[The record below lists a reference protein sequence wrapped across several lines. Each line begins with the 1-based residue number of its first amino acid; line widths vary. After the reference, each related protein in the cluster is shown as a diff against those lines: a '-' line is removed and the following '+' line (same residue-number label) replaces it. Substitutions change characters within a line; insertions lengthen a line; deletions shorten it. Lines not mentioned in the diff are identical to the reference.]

1 MNTVPS
7 FHIGTV
13 DVSVTNSQFIR
24 LYDSHNGIDFIID
37 TASPKSIVPIHMF
50 PSLQNNNISCELLS
64 ADGHPLQQAG
74 SIDLTLRF
82 DDFPSKQFVHTFILA
97 NIYNPILG
105 LDFLKK
111 YQITIDTNLL
121 KVSIADTVLTEK
133 HIPDLQ
139 EIDYDSHSLDNI
151 LALFPDLI
159 SGEIRSS
166 VKIHPFEHQLD
177 VSGSPIAFR
186 PRRLNPE
193 KTKELNS
200 QIDELLRLNIIR
212 SSTSPW
218 ASPVH
223 LVKKKDDS
231 YRLVIDYRA
240 INQKT
245 AKMNYP
251 LPRLQ
256 DFTAYVNGCTVFS
269 CLDLKSA
276 FWQLDVRATDRKYT
290 AFCTHRGNFE
300 FNRMPFGLTYASSSF
315 QHFINNVLIGTDSY
329 CFAFVDDIFIFSKT
343 LNAHKRHLHDIANRL
358 NAYGLTLNIK
368 KCILG
373 VNKID
378 VLGYRLSADGILPLP
393 DKISAIK
400 NFPQPTTIKELRRFL
415 GLIAY
420 QRRFIK
426 NAAFILDP
434 LNFFL
439 KGRVKNNDRL
449 QWTDKANEAFIA
461 IKRKLVDITY
471 LAHPKEGAVLQ
482 LKCDASNVSLGACLE
497 QVYDKKTE
505 VLGYFSRSL
514 QDAQRRYSTY
524 DLELLSVYNSVKY
537 FQHMLLDKH
546 FIIFTDNKSLVNSF
560 CKPSENHTP
569 RQVRQLSYLSQ
580 FDCEIR
586 HLPGHINV
594 VADCLSRVII
604 QNLFWAEKPPF
615 TLEELV
621 KAQQRYQVHQD
632 IPSNSNIQ
640 LKYLSLPNSNKT
652 ILIDCST
659 GTNRPLV
666 PPSLQSRLIKH
677 YHNMA
682 HVGIRATRRLIQSRY
697 VFPSMKKKI
706 RDYVNTC
713 IGCQRS
719 KVTRHIVSPLTPIP
733 VPNERF
739 HTIHVD
745 ICGPFPP
752 SQTYTHLLVCVDR
765 FSRWVEAYPMP
776 DQTTNSVICAFNK
789 HLQTFGACSVI
800 HTDSGCQFTSAMF
813 RDYCQFIG
821 ANHRISSVRY
831 PQSNGLAERMIR
843 SIKTALTAKLD
854 KNHWTYHLPF
864 IILSLNS
871 MYKEDLKCCSAELVY
886 GQSLRLPGDLCVDTT
901 PSEHV
906 FRDDMVAKMRQFAR
920 ECRTSETRVAQNPE
934 VHLPRSLQTC
944 THVFIKNDPIK
955 SNLTPTYDG
964 PFEVRSRTDKT
975 FSVIRRDKLQ
985 SVSINN
991 VKPACILSPLP
1002 DCVNPNE
1009 SDLSVN
1015 LRQNRRFNLRPT
1027 CHRPSRYND

>member
-24 LYDSHNGIDFIID
+24 MYDNHNGIDFIID

-111 YQITIDTNLL
+111 YQITIDTNQL
-121 KVSIADTVLTEK
+121 KVSIADAVLTEK

-166 VKIHPFEHQLD
+166 VKVHPFKHQLD

-276 FWQLDVRATDRKYT
+276 FWQLDVRATDRNYT

-300 FNRMPFGLTYASSSF
+300 FNKMPFGLTYASSSF

-415 GLIAY
+415 GLIA
-420 QRRFIK
+420 
-426 NAAFILDP
+426 L
-434 LNFFL
+434 
-439 KGRVKNNDRL
+439 
-449 QWTDKANEAFIA
+449 
-461 IKRKLVDITY
+461 
-471 LAHPKEGAVLQ
+471 
-482 LKCDASNVSLGACLE
+482 
-497 QVYDKKTE
+497 
-505 VLGYFSRSL
+505 
-514 QDAQRRYSTY
+514 STQIY
-524 DLELLSVYNSVKY
+524 
-537 FQHMLLDKH
+537 
-546 FIIFTDNKSLVNSF
+546 
-560 CKPSENHTP
+560 
-569 RQVRQLSYLSQ
+569 
-580 FDCEIR
+580 
-586 HLPGHINV
+586 
-594 VADCLSRVII
+594 
-604 QNLFWAEKPPF
+604 
-615 TLEELV
+615 
-621 KAQQRYQVHQD
+621 
-632 IPSNSNIQ
+632 
-640 LKYLSLPNSNKT
+640 
-652 ILIDCST
+652 
-659 GTNRPLV
+659 
-666 PPSLQSRLIKH
+666 
-677 YHNMA
+677 
-682 HVGIRATRRLIQSRY
+682 
-697 VFPSMKKKI
+697 
-706 RDYVNTC
+706 
-713 IGCQRS
+713 
-719 KVTRHIVSPLTPIP
+719 
-733 VPNERF
+733 
-739 HTIHVD
+739 
-745 ICGPFPP
+745 
-752 SQTYTHLLVCVDR
+752 
-765 FSRWVEAYPMP
+765 
-776 DQTTNSVICAFNK
+776 
-789 HLQTFGACSVI
+789 
-800 HTDSGCQFTSAMF
+800 
-813 RDYCQFIG
+813 
-821 ANHRISSVRY
+821 
-831 PQSNGLAERMIR
+831 
-843 SIKTALTAKLD
+843 
-854 KNHWTYHLPF
+854 
-864 IILSLNS
+864 
-871 MYKEDLKCCSAELVY
+871 
-886 GQSLRLPGDLCVDTT
+886 
-901 PSEHV
+901 
-906 FRDDMVAKMRQFAR
+906 
-920 ECRTSETRVAQNPE
+920 
-934 VHLPRSLQTC
+934 
-944 THVFIKNDPIK
+944 
-955 SNLTPTYDG
+955 
-964 PFEVRSRTDKT
+964 
-975 FSVIRRDKLQ
+975 
-985 SVSINN
+985 
-991 VKPACILSPLP
+991 
-1002 DCVNPNE
+1002 
-1009 SDLSVN
+1009 
-1015 LRQNRRFNLRPT
+1015 
-1027 CHRPSRYND
+1027 

>member
-74 SIDLTLRF
+74 SIDLTLCF

-111 YQITIDTNLL
+111 YQITIDTNQL

-300 FNRMPFGLTYASSSF
+300 FNKMPFGLTYASSSF

-420 QRRFIK
+420 QCRFIK

-497 QVYDKKTE
+497 QVYDQKTE

-514 QDAQRRYSTY
+514 QDAQQRYSTY

-537 FQHMLLDKH
+537 FEHMLLDKH

-586 HLPGHINV
+586 HLPGHLNV

-659 GTNRPLV
+659 GTID
-666 PPSLQSRLIKH
+666 RLFLH
-677 YHNMA
+677 
-682 HVGIRATRRLIQSRY
+682 
-697 VFPSMKKKI
+697 P
-706 RDYVNTC
+706 C
-713 IGCQRS
+713 
-719 KVTRHIVSPLTPIP
+719 
-733 VPNERF
+733 
-739 HTIHVD
+739 
-745 ICGPFPP
+745 
-752 SQTYTHLLVCVDR
+752 
-765 FSRWVEAYPMP
+765 
-776 DQTTNSVICAFNK
+776 
-789 HLQTFGACSVI
+789 
-800 HTDSGCQFTSAMF
+800 
-813 RDYCQFIG
+813 
-821 ANHRISSVRY
+821 NH
-831 PQSNGLAERMIR
+831 G
-843 SIKTALTAKLD
+843 
-854 KNHWTYHLPF
+854 
-864 IILSLNS
+864 
-871 MYKEDLKCCSAELVY
+871 
-886 GQSLRLPGDLCVDTT
+886 
-901 PSEHV
+901 
-906 FRDDMVAKMRQFAR
+906 
-920 ECRTSETRVAQNPE
+920 
-934 VHLPRSLQTC
+934 
-944 THVFIKNDPIK
+944 
-955 SNLTPTYDG
+955 
-964 PFEVRSRTDKT
+964 
-975 FSVIRRDKLQ
+975 
-985 SVSINN
+985 
-991 VKPACILSPLP
+991 
-1002 DCVNPNE
+1002 
-1009 SDLSVN
+1009 
-1015 LRQNRRFNLRPT
+1015 
-1027 CHRPSRYND
+1027 